1 MVRKAL
7 EALYH
12 DSCTVTVKTSYKRKN
27 LSTGQVEKVLFSDLP
42 CKLSFSNAV
51 SAQPPTNEKAN
62 DAAQAI
68 FQQIKLFLS
77 PDVDIPPG
85 SKITVTHQG
94 RVMEYQRS
102 GVPAIFTNH
111 QEILLELFK
120 QWA

>member
-1 MVRKAL
+1 MVRNAL
-7 EALYH
+7 QSLYN
-12 DSCTVTVKTSYKRKN
+12 DSCTVTVKTSYKRDN
-27 LSTGQVEKVLFSDLP
+27 LSTGYKDNVLYSDLP

-51 SAQPPTNEKAN
+51 SAQPPTNGNAN
-62 DAAQAI
+62 DTAQAT

-85 SKITVTHQG
+85 SKITVTH
-94 RVMEYQRS
+94 RERTVDYQRS